1 VSNFWANKLGA
12 AARPAAPAPVPQQ
25 QPQQP
30 SNSPWWASGQQPY
43 PTPAQ
48 APQTVPEQPQ
58 GKAPARAM
66 VTKQDTHCPD
76 CGGNDYFKPIG
87 QPNAMAQCYTCGYNP
102 RFTQSTAGLPSGS
115 TGDGPATPAKQT
127 AAGGRGGQS
136 NYNPGAFIRA
146 DGSV

>member
-1 VSNFWANKLGA
+1 
-12 AARPAAPAPVPQQ
+12 
-25 QPQQP
+25 
-30 SNSPWWASGQQPY
+30 
-43 PTPAQ
+43 
-48 APQTVPEQPQ
+48 
-58 GKAPARAM
+58 M
-66 VTKQDTHCPD
+66 VTKQDTRCPD
-76 CGGNDYFKPIG
+76 CQGGEYFKPIG
-87 QPNAMAQCYTCGYNP
+87 QPNAMSQCYTCGYNP